1 MEGKVPHIVL
11 TLYVVPF
18 STACQRAVTRL
29 TSVLEAGYKGRYEL
43 HVIDIRANPAV
54 TIEKNIYAVPLL
66 EREQPL
72 PARKLLGDMSDAAAL
87 EKFLG

>member
-18 STACQRAVTRL
+18 STACQRAVTTL
-29 TSVLEAGYKGRYEL
+29 TRVLEAGYKGRYEL
-43 HVIDIRANPAV
+43 HVVDIRANPAV

-72 PARKLLGDMSDAAAL
+72 PACKLLGDMSDAAAL

>member
-1 MEGKVPHIVL
+1 MKGRVPHIVL

-18 STACQRAVTRL
+18 STACYRAVTNVTR
-29 TSVLEAGYKGRYEL
+29 VLEAGYEGRYVL
-43 HVIDIRANPAV
+43 HVVDIRANPAV

-72 PARKLLGDMSDAAAL
+72 PARKLLGDISDTAAL